1 MKPTQ
6 LGAYV
11 RRNPA
16 FVPTIIFV
24 VMLGAAAFLSIVGY
38 SWTANELATYAFY
51 ALAAAVALQIVVML
65 REEKKSSRTDRG

>member
-1 MKPTQ
+1 MKLAQ

-16 FVPTIIFV
+16 VLPTMIFIV
-24 VMLGAAAFLSIVGY
+24 LLEAAAFLSIVGY